1 MFSQFNWLLTGGP
14 TVWLKAAVEIL
25 LLAYLLYVFLH
36 SIRGTRAAPVVVGV
50 ILVSAI
56 YVLAG
61 ALGLSTVHAVIGSV
75 APYAAIALIVIFQS
89 EIRRALRFMALQFA
103 PKKRPGGAVHY
114 EYEDVIFAATQLSQ
128 SKVGALIVIERETG
142 LRTFIQSGVALDARL
157 SSDLLV
163 SVFQRLSPL
172 HDGAVI
178 IQREKVAAAA
188 CFLPLTTNPG
198 LISSL
203 GTRHRAAIG
212 ITEESD
218 SLAIVISETDGRISI
233 ASAGN
238 IEIGVSIDRLRLKL
252 IQYFGPV
259 VAPPRAVSAS
269 GILAER
275 PEENL
280 ALESSASTGASESRR
295 SRTTG

>member
-1 MFSQFNWLLTGGP
+1 MFSQLDMLLAGGP
-14 TVWLKAAVEIL
+14 VAWLKAVAEIL

-36 SIRGTRAAPVVVGV
+36 SIRGTRAAPVVAGV
-50 ILVSAI
+50 LIVAALYA
-56 YVLAG
+56 LAG
-61 ALGLSTVHAVIGSV
+61 ALGLTTVHAVIGSV
-75 APYAAIALIVIFQS
+75 APYAAIALVVIFQA
-89 EIRRALRFMALQFA
+89 EMRRALRYMALQFV
-103 PKKRPGGAVHY
+103 PKKRPSGAIHY
-114 EYEDVIFAATQLSQ
+114 EYEDVIFAATQLSH

-142 LRTFIQSGVALDARL
+142 LRTFIQSGVALEARL

-163 SVFQRLSPL
+163 SVFQRTSPL

-218 SLAIVISETDGRISI
+218 SLAIVISETDGRVSI

-238 IEIGVSIDRLRLKL
+238 IETGVAIDRLRLKL

-259 VAPPRAVSAS
+259 VAPPRDVSAS
-269 GILAER
+269 GILVER

-280 ALESSASTGASESRR
+280 ALESQTPASASEHGR
-295 SRTTG
+295 SRTAL

>member
-1 MFSQFNWLLTGGP
+1 MFLQFNWLLNGGP
-14 TVWLKAAVEIL
+14 TAWLKAVVEIL
-25 LLAYLLYVFLH
+25 LLAYLLYLFLH

-50 ILVSAI
+50 ILVSAL
-56 YVLAG
+56 YALSG
-61 ALGLSTVHAVIGSV
+61 ALGLTTIHAVIGSV
-75 APYAAIALIVIFQS
+75 APYTAIALIVIFQS
-89 EIRRALRFMALQFA
+89 EIRRALRYMALQFV
-103 PKKRPGGAVHY
+103 PKKRPSGAIHY

-163 SVFQRLSPL
+163 SVFQRTSPL

-178 IQREKVAAAA
+178 IQRENVAAAA

-259 VAPPRAVSAS
+259 VAPPRDVSAS
-269 GILAER
+269 GILVER

-280 ALESSASTGASESRR
+280 ALKSSPTASTESRR
-295 SRTTG
+295 SGTAG

>member
-1 MFSQFNWLLTGGP
+1 MFSQFTWLLSGGP
-14 TVWLKAAVEIL
+14 TAWLKAVAEIL

-50 ILVSAI
+50 LMVAAL
-56 YVLAG
+56 YALAG
-61 ALGLSTVHAVIGSV
+61 ALGLTTVHGVIGSV

-89 EIRRALRFMALQFA
+89 EVRRALRYMALQFA
-103 PKKRPGGAVHY
+103 PKKRQGGAIHY

-163 SVFQRLSPL
+163 SVFQRTSPL

-203 GTRHRAAIG
+203 GTRHRAGIG

-259 VAPPRAVSAS
+259 VAPPRDVSAS
-269 GILAER
+269 GILVER

-280 ALESSASTGASESRR
+280 ALESSTSTSASEGRR
-295 SRTTG
+295 SRTAG

>member
-1 MFSQFNWLLTGGP
+1 MFSQFNWCSSSGP
-14 TVWLKAAVEIL
+14 TEWLKAAVEIL

-50 ILVSAI
+50 IFVAGM

-61 ALGLSTVHAVIGSV
+61 ALGLTTLHAVIGSV
-75 APYAAIALIVIFQS
+75 APYAAIALIVIFQA
-89 EIRRALRFMALQFA
+89 EVRRALRYMALQFA
-103 PKKRPGGAVHY
+103 PKKRPSGAIHY
-114 EYEDVIFAATQLSQ
+114 EYEDVIFAATQLAQ

-163 SVFQRLSPL
+163 SVFQRTSPL

-233 ASAGN
+233 ASAGS
-238 IEIGVSIDRLRLKL
+238 IDIGVSIDRLRLKL

-259 VAPPRAVSAS
+259 VAPPRDVDAA
-269 GILAER
+269 GILVER

-280 ALESSASTGASESRR
+280 ALGTPPSPAAPESRG
-295 SRTTG
+295 SRRVR

>member
-1 MFSQFNWLLTGGP
+1 MFLELDWLVSGGP
-14 TVWLKAAVEIL
+14 MAWLKAVVEIL
-25 LLAYLLYVFLH
+25 LLAYLIYSLLH
-36 SIRGTRAAPVVVGV
+36 SIRGTRAAPVLVGV
-50 ILVSAI
+50 LIVTAM
-56 YVLAG
+56 YTAAG
-61 ALGLSTVHAVIGSV
+61 FFGLTTIRAVISNV
-75 APYAAIALIVIFQS
+75 LPYTAIALIIIFQA
-89 EIRRALRFMALQFA
+89 EIRRALRHIALEFA
-103 PKKRPGGAVHY
+103 PKKRPSGAIHY
-114 EYEDVIFAATQLSQ
+114 EYEDVIFASTQLSQ
-128 SKVGALIVIERETG
+128 SKVGALIVVERETG
-142 LRTFIQSGVALDARL
+142 LRTFIQSGVSLDARL

-163 SVFQRLSPL
+163 SVFQRTSPL

-178 IQREKVAAAA
+178 IQGEKVAAAA

-233 ASAGN
+233 AAAGT
-238 IEIGVSIDRLRLKL
+238 IEVGVTIDRVRMKL

-259 VAPPRAVSAS
+259 VAPPRGVNAA
-269 GILAER
+269 GILVDR

-280 ALESSASTGASESRR
+280 AYGGSAAATTSERQR
-295 SRTTG
+295 SRTAG

>member
-1 MFSQFNWLLTGGP
+1 MFAPLQWLLSSGP
-14 TVWLKAAVEIL
+14 TVWLKTIVEVL

-36 SIRGTRAAPVVVGV
+36 SIRGTRAAPVLVGV
-50 ILVSAI
+50 ILVTAI
-56 YVLAG
+56 YALSGV
-61 ALGLSTVHAVIGSV
+61 LGLATIHAVIGSV
-75 APYAAIALIVIFQS
+75 APYAAIALIVIFQA
-89 EIRRALRFMALQFA
+89 EIRRTLRYMALQFA
-103 PKKRPGGAVHY
+103 PKKRPSGAIHY

-163 SVFQRLSPL
+163 SVFQRTSPL

-178 IQREKVAAAA
+178 IQREQVAAAA

-233 ASAGN
+233 AAAGN
-238 IEIGVSIDRLRLKL
+238 IELGVSIDRLRLKL

-259 VAPPRAVSAS
+259 VAPPRDVSAS
-269 GILAER
+269 GILVER
-275 PEENL
+275 PEQNL
-280 ALESSASTGASESRR
+280 SLESPTTAASEG
-295 SRTTG
+295 SRTRKAG

>member
-1 MFSQFNWLLTGGP
+1 MFSQFSWLLHSGP
-14 TVWLKAAVEIL
+14 TEWLKAAVEIL
-25 LLAYLLYVFLH
+25 LLAYLLYVFLY

-50 ILVSAI
+50 MLVAGM

-61 ALGLSTVHAVIGSV
+61 ALGLTTLHAVIGSI
-75 APYAAIALIVIFQS
+75 APYAAIAFVVIFQA
-89 EIRRALRFMALQFA
+89 EVRRALRYMALQFA
-103 PKKRPGGAVHY
+103 PKKRPSGAIHY
-114 EYEDVIFAATQLSQ
+114 EYEDVIFAATQLAQ
-128 SKVGALIVIERETG
+128 SKVGALIVVERETG

-163 SVFQRLSPL
+163 SVFQRTSPL

-218 SLAIVISETDGRISI
+218 SLAIVISETDGRVSI

-259 VAPPRAVSAS
+259 VAPPRDVSAS
-269 GILAER
+269 GILVER

-280 ALESSASTGASESRR
+280 TVGRPPSPTASESRG
-295 SRTTG
+295 SRRAG

>member
-1 MFSQFNWLLTGGP
+1 MFSELSWLAHSGP
-14 TVWLKAAVEIL
+14 LAWLKALVEIL
-25 LLAYLLYVFLH
+25 LLAYLLYALLH
-36 SIRGTRAAPVVVGV
+36 SIRGTRAAPVLVGV
-50 ILVSAI
+50 LMVTGLYS
-56 YVLAG
+56 VAG
-61 ALGLSTVHAVIGSV
+61 FLGLSTIRSVIGSV
-75 APYAAIALIVIFQS
+75 APYTAIALIIIFQA
-89 EIRRALRFMALQFA
+89 EIRRALRHLALEFA
-103 PKKRPGGAVHY
+103 PKKRPSGAIHY

-128 SKVGALIVIERETG
+128 SKVGALIVVERETG
-142 LRTFIQSGVALDARL
+142 LRTFIQSGVSLDARL
-157 SSDLLV
+157 SSDLLA
-163 SVFQRLSPL
+163 SVFQRTSPL

-178 IQREKVAAAA
+178 IQGEKVAAAA

-233 ASAGN
+233 AAAGT
-238 IEIGVSIDRLRLKL
+238 IEVGVTIDRLRLKL

-259 VAPPRAVSAS
+259 VAPPRGVNAA
-269 GILAER
+269 GILVDR

-280 ALESSASTGASESRR
+280 TFDGSASAAASERER
-295 SRTTG
+295 SRTAG

>member
-1 MFSQFNWLLTGGP
+1 MLLQFNWLFTGGP
-14 TVWLKAAVEIL
+14 TAWLKAIVEIL
-25 LLAYLLYVFLH
+25 LLAYLLYVLLY
-36 SIRGTRAAPVVVGV
+36 SIRGTRAAPVLVGV
-50 ILVSAI
+50 VLVSTL
-56 YVLAG
+56 YMLAG
-61 ALGLSTVHAVIGSV
+61 MLGLATVHAVIGSV
-75 APYAAIALIVIFQS
+75 APYAAIALIVIFQG
-89 EIRRALRFMALQFA
+89 EIRRALRHMALQFA
-103 PKKRPGGAVHY
+103 PKKRPSGAIHY

-163 SVFQRLSPL
+163 SVFQRNSPL

-218 SLAIVISETDGRISI
+218 SLAIVVSETDGRISI
-233 ASAGN
+233 ASAGS
-238 IEIGVSIDRLRLKL
+238 IDLAVSIDRLRQKL

-259 VAPPRAVSAS
+259 VAPPRDVSPS
-269 GILAER
+269 GILVER

-280 ALESSASTGASESRR
+280 ALEGSSTATSESRR
-295 SRTTG
+295 TRTSG

>member
-1 MFSQFNWLLTGGP
+1 MFSQFNWLLHSGP
-14 TVWLKAAVEIL
+14 TEWLKAAIEIL

-50 ILVSAI
+50 MLVAGM

-61 ALGLSTVHAVIGSV
+61 ALGLTTLHAVIGSI
-75 APYAAIALIVIFQS
+75 APYAAIAFVVIFQA
-89 EIRRALRFMALQFA
+89 EVRRALRYMALQFA
-103 PKKRPGGAVHY
+103 PKKRPSGAIHY
-114 EYEDVIFAATQLSQ
+114 EYEDVIFAATQLAQ

-163 SVFQRLSPL
+163 SVFQRTSPL

-233 ASAGN
+233 ASAGS
-238 IEIGVSIDRLRLKL
+238 IDIGVSIDRLRLKL

-259 VAPPRAVSAS
+259 VAPPRDVSAS
-269 GILAER
+269 GILVER

-280 ALESSASTGASESRR
+280 ALGTPPSPAAPESRG
-295 SRTTG
+295 SRRVR

>member
-1 MFSQFNWLLTGGP
+1 MLVT
-14 TVWLKAAVEIL
+14 A
-25 LLAYLLYVFLH
+25 LY
-36 SIRGTRAAPVVVGV
+36 A
-50 ILVSAI
+50 
-56 YVLAG
+56 LAG
-61 ALGLSTVHAVIGSV
+61 AFGLTTVHTIIGSI
-75 APYAAIALIVIFQS
+75 APYTAIALLVIFQP
-89 EIRRALRFMALQFA
+89 EIRRALRQMALQFA
-103 PKKRPGGAVHY
+103 PKKRPTGGAVHY

-157 SSDLLV
+157 SSDLLA
-163 SVFQRLSPL
+163 SIFQRTSPL

-178 IQREKVAAAA
+178 IQGEKVAAGA

-233 ASAGN
+233 ASAGG
-238 IEIGVSIDRLRLKL
+238 IEVGVSIDRLRTKL

-259 VAPPRAVSAS
+259 VAPPRGVDAA
-269 GILAER
+269 GILVNQ

-280 ALESSASTGASESRR
+280 ALEGSSPASASESRT
-295 SRTTG
+295 SRTAG

>member
-1 MFSQFNWLLTGGP
+1 MFSELSWLASSGP
-14 TVWLKAAVEIL
+14 LAWLKALVEIV
-25 LLAYLLYVFLH
+25 LLAYLLYALLH
-36 SIRGTRAAPVVVGV
+36 SIRGTRAAPVLVGV
-50 ILVSAI
+50 LMITAL
-56 YVLAG
+56 YMLAG
-61 ALGLSTVHAVIGSV
+61 FLGLSTIRSIIGSV
-75 APYAAIALIVIFQS
+75 APYTAIALIIIFQA
-89 EIRRALRFMALQFA
+89 EIRRSLRYLALEFA
-103 PKKRPGGAVHY
+103 PKKRPSGAIHY
-114 EYEDVIFAATQLSQ
+114 EYEDVIFASTQLSQ
-128 SKVGALIVIERETG
+128 SKVGALIVVERETG
-142 LRTFIQSGVALDARL
+142 LRTFIQSGVSLDARL
-157 SSDLLV
+157 SSDLLT
-163 SVFQRLSPL
+163 SVFQRTSPL

-178 IQREKVAAAA
+178 IQGEKVAAAA

-233 ASAGN
+233 AAAGT
-238 IEIGVSIDRLRLKL
+238 IELGVTIDRLRMKL

-259 VAPPRAVSAS
+259 VAPPRGVNAA
-269 GILAER
+269 GILVDR

-280 ALESSASTGASESRR
+280 TLDGSAAAAASERQR

>member
-1 MFSQFNWLLTGGP
+1 MFSQFSWLLDAGP
-14 TVWLKAAVEIL
+14 TAWLKAVVEIL

-36 SIRGTRAAPVVVGV
+36 SIRGTRAAPVVVGI
-50 ILVSAI
+50 ILVSAL
-56 YVLAG
+56 YMLAG
-61 ALGLSTVHAVIGSV
+61 ALGLTTIHAIIGNV
-75 APYAAIALIVIFQS
+75 APYTAIALIVIFQS
-89 EIRRALRFMALQFA
+89 EVRRTLRYMALQFV
-103 PKKRPGGAVHY
+103 PKKRPSGAIHY

-163 SVFQRLSPL
+163 SVFQRTSPL

-178 IQREKVAAAA
+178 IQRENVAAAA

-218 SLAIVISETDGRISI
+218 SLAIVISETDGRVSI

-259 VAPPRAVSAS
+259 VAPPRDVSAS
-269 GILAER
+269 GILVDR

-280 ALESSASTGASESRR
+280 ALESSTSSASSEGRR
-295 SRTTG
+295 SGTAG

>member
-1 MFSQFNWLLTGGP
+1 MFSELNWLVSGGP
-14 TVWLKAAVEIL
+14 VAWLKAFVEIL
-25 LLAYLLYVFLH
+25 LLAYLLYSLLH
-36 SIRGTRAAPVVVGV
+36 SVRGTRAAPVLVGV
-50 ILVSAI
+50 LMVTGL
-56 YVLAG
+56 YVVAG
-61 ALGLSTVHAVIGSV
+61 FLGLSTIRTVIGSV
-75 APYAAIALIVIFQS
+75 APYAPIALIIIFQA
-89 EIRRALRFMALQFA
+89 EIRRALRHLALEFA
-103 PKKRPGGAVHY
+103 PKKRPSGAIHY

-157 SSDLLV
+157 SSDLLA
-163 SVFQRLSPL
+163 SVFQRTSPL

-178 IQREKVAAAA
+178 IQGEKVAAAA

-233 ASAGN
+233 ATAGT
-238 IEIGVSIDRLRLKL
+238 IEVGVSIDRLRMKL

-259 VAPPRAVSAS
+259 VAPPRDVNAA
-269 GILAER
+269 GILVER

-280 ALESSASTGASESRR
+280 AYESSASAAAAERQR
-295 SRTTG
+295 SRTAG

>member
-1 MFSQFNWLLTGGP
+1 MFSQFSWLLDGGP
-14 TVWLKAAVEIL
+14 TAWLKAAAEIL

-50 ILVSAI
+50 ILVSAL
-56 YVLAG
+56 YMLSG
-61 ALGLSTVHAVIGSV
+61 ALGLTTVHAIIGTV
-75 APYAAIALIVIFQS
+75 APYTAIALVVIFQS
-89 EIRRALRFMALQFA
+89 EIRRALRYMALQFV
-103 PKKRPGGAVHY
+103 PQKRPGGAIHY
-114 EYEDVIFAATQLSQ
+114 EYEDVIFASTQLSQ

-157 SSDLLV
+157 SSDLLT
-163 SVFQRLSPL
+163 SVFQRTSPL

-218 SLAIVISETDGRISI
+218 SLAIVVSETDGRISI

-259 VAPPRAVSAS
+259 VAPPRDVSAS
-269 GILAER
+269 GILVER
-275 PEENL
+275 PEDNL
-280 ALESSASTGASESRR
+280 ALESSTSTASSESSR
-295 SRTTG
+295 SGTGG